1 MLGWK
6 DALRR
11 SPDCREAE
19 STSFS
24 IEAAGHE
31 LYRLTEKVLMNNE
44 MIGATD
50 QKGGR
55 ARSMAQLLTSAEREL
70 SAFVAAVDE
79 LFGAEQARQAAE
91 NWIEELARTD
101 WPSEAPVIGWRQV
114 TIAAAARLV
123 GRNKGQLPRN

>member
-1 MLGWK
+1 V
-6 DALRR
+6 RR
-11 SPDCREAE
+11 SPDCHGAE
-19 STSFS
+19 STSFC

-31 LYRLTEKVLMNNE
+31 PYRLSEKVLMNNE

-50 QKGGR
+50 QEGGR

-101 WPSEAPVIGWRQV
+101 WPSEAPVIGWRRV

-123 GRNKGQLPRN
+123 GRNKGQLSRN